1 MGIRHQRWLAGLVV
15 PLAAGAVSACATIMH
30 GTTQE
35 ISIASTPTGAT
46 VLVDGMKAGTTPF
59 VADLKRKDKHVIR
72 IELDG
77 YQPFE
82 MPISRATSGW
92 VWGNLVF
99 GALPGLAIDA
109 ISGGLY
115 KLKPET
121 VTATLAAQS
130 ASVATGDDYLVVAVV
145 LSPEQGWEKVGQL
158 SSR

>member
-1 MGIRHQRWLAGLVV
+1 M
-15 PLAAGAVSACATIMH
+15 
-30 GTTQE
+30 
-35 ISIASTPTGAT
+35 
-46 VLVDGMKAGTTPF
+46 
-59 VADLKRKDKHVIR
+59 
-72 IELDG
+72 
-77 YQPFE
+77 
-82 MPISRATSGW
+82 
-92 VWGNLVF
+92 WGNLVF

-145 LSPEQGWEKVGQL
+145 LSPEPGWEKVGQL